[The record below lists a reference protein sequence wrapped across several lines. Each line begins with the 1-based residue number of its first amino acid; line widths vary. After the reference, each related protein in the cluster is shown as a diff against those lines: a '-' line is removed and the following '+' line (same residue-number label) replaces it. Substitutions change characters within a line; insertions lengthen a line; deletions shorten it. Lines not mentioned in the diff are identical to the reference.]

1 MHHYHGIRSSF
12 FFSVCLALCCF
23 AVGPALVQAAEY
35 RPGEVLVQFRDP
47 GRSTALAAYQ
57 SRPGMRRQQALR
69 NGRLLQLRL
78 PDDLSVAQAVTELSE
93 DPEVL
98 FVEPNYILR
107 SQSMP
112 DDPYFD
118 LQWGLYNNGQVV
130 AGYVGTPGK
139 DIDAPSA
146 WDLSGEGEEIVVAVV
161 DTGCTLNHP
170 DLEQRIWINQ
180 HEIADNF
187 IDDDHNGFVDDHL
200 GWDLVDDDNAPWDP
214 SGHGTHVAGIIAA
227 QSDNAL
233 GVSGAA
239 PKARIMPVR
248 MMNAFDQGTVADAI
262 AAIEYALDQGAR
274 IINCSWGST
283 GYSTALKN
291 TMAAAEAL
299 FVCAAGNAGSN
310 NDAVGFYP
318 ASFDLDNVLSVAAV
332 DQGDQLAW
340 FSNYG
345 RQNVDVAAPG
355 IRIYSLNVDRSTLW
369 QDRFDSQGLAGWTT
383 GGSEDAWAVRQP
395 PLSPGESALSFTD
408 GDTYAPGADTWA
420 QMPVFDLSGLG
431 AAQLTFKVIGASQA
445 QMDVLA
451 VEASRDGN
459 AWRRQPVYYGGSLQ
473 YNGISG
479 SMPYWTRVV
488 VDLGA
493 YDGAPQVFVRF
504 HFRSD
509 AEMSD
514 IGFYLDDLY
523 FRASTG
529 GEAYQFMSGTSMA
542 AAMVSGT
549 GALMLSLN
557 PDLTGRDMKNIISG
571 SVDLV
576 PDLASK
582 LLSGGRVNAY
592 NALMLLQDPS
602 FTMDGTAADQSSS
615 AGGGGCFVDSLG
627 D

>member
-1 MHHYHGIRSSF
+1 MHHHHGIGGSLF
-12 FFSVCLALCCF
+12 FFVCLALCCL

-47 GRSTALAAYQ
+47 CRSTALVAYQ
-57 SRPGMRRQQALR
+57 NRPGMRRQRALR
-69 NGRLLQLRL
+69 NGRLLQLGL
-78 PDDLSVAQAVTELSE
+78 PDDLSVAQAVAELSE

-98 FVEPNYILR
+98 FVEPNYIVR

-112 DDPYFD
+112 DDPYFN
-118 LQWGLYNNGQVV
+118 LQWGLYNSGQMV
-130 AGYVGTPGK
+130 AGYVGTAGK

-146 WDLSGEGEEIVVAVV
+146 WDLSREGEEIVVAVV

-180 HEIADNF
+180 NEIADNF
-187 IDDDHNGFVDDHL
+187 IDDDHNGFVDDCL
-200 GWDLVDDDNAPWDP
+200 GWDMVDDDNAPWDP

-248 MMNAFDQGTVADAI
+248 MMDAFDQGTVADAI

-283 GYSTALKN
+283 GHSTALKN
-291 TMAAAEAL
+291 TMAAADAL
-299 FVCAAGNAGSN
+299 FVCAAGNTGSN

-332 DQGDQLAW
+332 DQMDQLAW

-345 RQNVDVAAPG
+345 RQSVDVAAPG
-355 IRIYSLNVDRSTLW
+355 IRIYSLNVDHHTLW
-369 QDRFDSQGLAGWTT
+369 QDRFDFQGLAGWTT
-383 GGSEDAWAVRQP
+383 GGTGDAWAVRQP

-408 GDTYAPGADTWA
+408 GDTYAPETDTWA
-420 QMPVFDLSGLG
+420 QMPVFDLNGLG
-431 AAQLTFKVIGASQA
+431 AAQLTFKVKGATQA
-445 QMDVLA
+445 LKDVLA

-459 AWRRQPVYYGGSLQ
+459 AWQKQPVYYGGNLQ

-493 YDGAPQVFVRF
+493 YDGAPRVFVRL

-509 AEMSD
+509 AELSD
-514 IGFYLDDLY
+514 LGFYVDDLNL
-523 FRASTG
+523 RASTG

-542 AAMVSGT
+542 AAFVSGT
-549 GALMLSLN
+549 GALVLSLN
-557 PDLTGRDMKNIISG
+557 AGYSGSELKNIILD
-571 SVDLV
+571 SVDLNQA
-576 PDLASK
+576 LGSR
-582 LLSGGRVNAY
+582 LISGGRVNAY
-592 NALMLLQDPS
+592 NAMTLLQDLSRSPPS
-602 FTMDGTAADQSSS
+602 GQSGGSQ
-615 AGGGGCFVDSLG
+615 GGGCFVNALRN
-627 D
+627 